1 MNRQLRALIK
11 ASSCSLEK
19 SQIGRLA
26 LLTAARLAARLVT
39 KRSIGFRR
47 IGNCWFRVDGGATLP
62 VGTTLELNRGGMM
75 SWEEGGEEMS
85 RPRRDWWFRYYSPS
99 PGDIVLD
106 VGAGRGEDVLVFS
119 KAVGNAGRVV
129 AVEAHPATF
138 DILRAFVRLNRL
150 GNVHLENCAVCDK
163 RGTVLMACG
172 TEEHWQ
178 CAAIVRSGGNGIP
191 VPATRIDDLPQ
202 LARAPRVAFVK
213 MNIEGAEV
221 EALRGAGETLAKT
234 DRICVCCHDFLS
246 MQTRTK
252 AAVKAILTRH
262 GFRLF
267 SAPPGAP
274 PYENDFVYGTR

>member
-1 MNRQLRALIK
+1 M
-11 ASSCSLEK
+11 
-19 SQIGRLA
+19 
-26 LLTAARLAARLVT
+26 
-39 KRSIGFRR
+39 
-47 IGNCWFRVDGGATLP
+47 
-62 VGTTLELNRGGMM
+62 ELNRGSML

-85 RPRRDWWFRYYSPS
+85 RPRRGWWFRHYSPS

-119 KAVGNAGRVV
+119 EVVGPTGKVV
-129 AVEAHPATF
+129 AVEAHPETF
-138 DILRAFVRLNRL
+138 EILKAFVRFNRL
-150 GNVHLENCAVCDK
+150 GNVHLENYAVCDT
-163 RGTVLMACG
+163 RGTLLMAHG

-178 CAAIVRSGGNGIP
+178 CAAIVRSGGDGVP

-202 LARAPRVAFVK
+202 LASVPRVAFVK

-221 EALRGAGETLAKT
+221 EALRGASETLVKT

-252 AAVKAILTRH
+252 AAVKAILTKH

-274 PYENDFVYGTR
+274 PYESDFVYGTR